1 MQDYTT
7 RAKVKMSQ
15 EGTEL
20 TIAAA
25 RSSDAGRYKCSL
37 VVGNNTQVLLQ
48 TVHIRGETSTDKL
61 LVVSQG
67 DEMTLSCNTSEDGDT
82 PTVSWSKEVMVRL
95 TQRLRTHQSI
105 SQSVSQSVCCKQG
118 CPDCFVSL

>member
-1 MQDYTT
+1 MQDYKD
-7 RAKVKMSQ
+7 RAVVKMSHS
-15 EGTEL
+15 GPTL

-25 RSSDAGRYKCSL
+25 GSGDAGRYKCSL
-37 VVGNNTQVLLQ
+37 TVGNKTQVLVQ

-67 DEMTLSCNTSEDGDT
+67 DEMTLSCNTSEQGDT
-82 PTVSWSKEVMVRL
+82 PTVSWTKQVAARMTESVF
-95 TQRLRTHQSI
+95 HN
-105 SQSVSQSVCCKQG
+105 QSVSQSVCCKQG

>member
-1 MQDYTT
+1 MLKLRKAHVDPPVVQDYTK
-7 RAKVKMSQ
+7 RAVVKMSQ
-15 EGTEL
+15 TGTEL

-25 RSSDAGRYKCSL
+25 GSADAGRYKCSL
-37 VVGNNTQVLLQ
+37 TVGNNTQVLVQ

-82 PTVSWSKEVMVRL
+82 PSVSWSKEVMVRMTESAFL
-95 TQRLRTHQSI
+95 CSHE
-105 SQSVSQSVCCKQG
+105 
-118 CPDCFVSL
+118 

>member
-1 MQDYTT
+1 
-7 RAKVKMSQ
+7 MSKK
-15 EGTEL
+15 GNEL

-25 RSSDAGRYKCSL
+25 GSGDAGRYKCSL
-37 VVGNNTQVLLQ
+37 TVGNNTQTLVQ

-82 PTVSWSKEVMVRL
+82 PSASWSKEVMVRM
-95 TQRLRTHQSI
+95 TERHRERQR
-105 SQSVSQSVCCKQG
+105 
-118 CPDCFVSL
+118 

>member
-1 MQDYTT
+1 MTPPGVQDYTS
-7 RAKVKMSQ
+7 RAQVKMSKD
-15 EGTEL
+15 GTEL

-67 DEMTLSCNTSEDGDT
+67 DEMTLSCNTSEEGDT
-82 PTVSWSKEVMVRL
+82 PTVSWTKQVAVRM
-95 TQRLRTHQSI
+95 TESVFHQI
-105 SQSVSQSVCCKQG
+105 NQSVSQ
-118 CPDCFVSL
+118 